1 MKLIQQLL
9 EMAKSS
15 TKRAKQKKR
24 RIKKKVDK
32 PSSADTR
39 NLVAKD
45 MHDMTGAGQH
55 SSAFDRAKS
64 SRGRRKAGKKEIKNQ
79 MDY

>member
-24 RIKKKVDK
+24 RIKKKAK
-32 PSSADTR
+32 TPTQAAR
-39 NLVAKD
+39 GNPVALAAQ
-45 MHDMTGAGQH
+45 TSGAGGHGTQKTK
-55 SSAFDRAKS
+55 DK
-64 SRGRRKAGKKEIKNQ
+64 RGRAARREGKAQ
-79 MDY
+79 AQDY

>member
-24 RIKKKVDK
+24 RIKKKAQTPTTDATGN
-32 PSSADTR
+32 P
-39 NLVAKD
+39 VAFAMQK
-45 MHDMTGAGQH
+45 TGAGGHGTQ
-55 SSAFDRAKS
+55 KTKQK
-64 SRGRRKAGKKEIKNQ
+64 RGRAARREGKQ
-79 MDY
+79 QARDY

>member
-24 RIKKKVDK
+24 RKLKKSETGGLNAVGN
-32 PSSADTR
+32 P
-39 NLVAKD
+39 VAHA
-45 MHDMTGAGQH
+45 MQTSGAGGHGTQKTK
-55 SSAFDRAKS
+55 DK
-64 SRGRRKAGKKEIKNQ
+64 RGRASRREGKQ
-79 MDY
+79 QTRDY

>member
-24 RIKKKVDK
+24 RIKKKAET
-32 PSSADTR
+32 PAQANTR
-39 NLVAKD
+39 NLAAAA
-45 MHDMTGAGQH
+45 MHQMTGAGGHGTQ
-55 SSAFDRAKS
+55 KTKQK
-64 SRGRRKAGKKEIKNQ
+64 RGRAARREGKQQVK
-79 MDY
+79 DY